1 MAGRLAEA
9 GEMRGTSFA
18 AVLEQ
23 AFALCRQAR
32 WATGGSAKADRQE
45 CLSHQLRARVLLVLG
60 VILAAILFAI
70 LPIATRAGSVAL
82 PPEAREAMDAMYGG
96 DPDAAI
102 PIARRVQKEMPD
114 HPLGYLLEAEA
125 LWWKRYC
132 ASCEI
137 RYGMMDAW
145 KRGRDP
151 GDEAYLVVAGREI
164 EAAEALLAKSE
175 TAEMHVYAGLGY
187 ALRARVY
194 GLRGENRNVARA
206 AVKGRAEMLR
216 ALDLDPQ
223 QADAAA
229 VLGVYNYYVETLSPI
244 VKLLRVFMGIPGG
257 NKDEGIRQMELGA
270 KQGLFMAVDSRFIL
284 ASLIRQ
290 YDLRYEQ
297 ALAAAEPL
305 TVRYPHNPLFL
316 LLVGNLNEELGRKA
330 KAAEYFHAALEANV
344 SDPVCAARVRDM
356 GRAFLRSVQ

>member
-1 MAGRLAEA
+1 MKVPRSR
-9 GEMRGTSFA
+9 M
-18 AVLEQ
+18 Q
-23 AFALCRQAR
+23 AI
-32 WATGGSAKADRQE
+32 ATA
-45 CLSHQLRARVLLVLG
+45 LRAG
-60 VILAAILFAI
+60 ASAIFSLAAAL
-70 LPIATRAGSVAL
+70 LPVATRAGSISL
-82 PPEAREAMDAMYGG
+82 PPEARHAMELMYSG
-96 DPDAAI
+96 DPGAAI
-102 PIARRVQKEMPD
+102 PIARWIQKDQPD

-151 GDEAYLVVAGREI
+151 GDEAYLAVAGKEI
-164 EAAEALLAKSE
+164 EAAEAQLARSE

-206 AVKGRAEMLR
+206 SVKGRAEMLR

-223 QADAAA
+223 QADATA

-257 NKDEGIRQMELGA
+257 NKDEGIRQMEFGA
-270 KQGLFMAVDSRFIL
+270 SHGVLMAVDARFIH

-290 YDLRYEQ
+290 YDLKYEQ
-297 ALAAAEPL
+297 SLALMEPLAA
-305 TVRYPHNPLFL
+305 RYPRNALFL
-316 LLVGNLNEELGRKA
+316 LMTGNLNAELGRKA
-330 KAAEYFHAALEANV
+330 KAAEYFHAATEAAV
-344 SDPVCAARVRDM
+344 PDAGCAERAHEM
-356 GRAFLRSVQ
+356 AGAFLVSLR

>member
-1 MAGRLAEA
+1 MFRDVRYRVMAGRLAEA
-9 GEMRGTSFA
+9 SEMKF
-18 AVLEQ
+18 VP
-23 AFALCRQAR
+23 
-32 WATGGSAKADRQE
+32 
-45 CLSHQLRARVLLVLG
+45 LRAMALPAAALF
-60 VILAAILFAI
+60 ILAAV
-70 LPIATRAGSVAL
+70 LPIATRSGSIAL

-102 PIARRVQKEMPD
+102 PVARRVQKEMPD

-145 KRGRDP
+145 KRGRNP
-151 GDEAYLVVAGREI
+151 GDDAYLAVCAREI
-164 EAAEALLAKSE
+164 EAAERLLARSE

-216 ALDLDPQ
+216 ALELDPQ

-244 VKLLRVFMGIPGG
+244 VKILRVFMGIPGG

-270 KQGLFMAVDSRFIL
+270 RQGVFMAVDSRFIL

-290 YDLRYEQ
+290 YDLKYER

-305 TVRYPHNPLFL
+305 TVRYPRNPLFL
-316 LLVGNLNEELGRKA
+316 LLVGNLNEELGRKS
-330 KAAEYFHAALEANV
+330 KAAEYFHAALEATV
-344 SDPVCAARVRDM
+344 SDPVCAARVREM
-356 GRAFLRSVQ
+356 GGAFLRSVQ